1 MILLEKRF
9 VLPLQMFISIR
20 KYNDQVTNMSIP
32 TWYRSII
39 AANIQYTI
47 ESEVK

>member
-1 MILLEKRF
+1 MILLENRY
-9 VLPLQMFISIR
+9 VLPRQMFISIR
-20 KYNDQVTNMSIP
+20 KYSGVTFIP

-47 ESEVK
+47 ESEVKIN